1 MSKFQLNPLIIL
13 KTESDRILLAFRDN
27 SNSNIYEFSGMILD
41 LIKHT
46 SQNKHFSE
54 NDLLTKVPSNAKE
67 DFKRFWEFCVKEQ
80 IFIPATLS
88 T

>member
-13 KTESDRILLAFRDN
+13 KTESDRVLLAFRDN
-27 SNSNIYEFSGMILD
+27 SNSNIYEFSGMILG
-41 LIKHT
+41 LIQHT
-46 SQNKHFSE
+46 SLTKQFSE
-54 NDLLTKVPSNAKE
+54 NDLLTKVPSSSRE
-67 DFKRFWEFCVKEQ
+67 DFKRFWEFCLTEQ